1 MTVNS
6 RQNNENTNIIL
17 DNERIDSK
25 ENKIKIE
32 EK

>member
-6 RQNNENTNIIL
+6 CQNNENTNIIL

-25 ENKIKIE
+25 ENKVKIE